1 MQERQWK
8 EIGRLEVIRVATKRG
23 KMPREDR
30 AKQFMPFAALKG
42 FQEMLKEKERIV
54 VPRMELSE
62 EQKEELD
69 RKLQMLKLNDIVTVV
84 YFHDGEYVKVKGMV
98 SRIDVSSKTVK
109 IVNVK
114 IRFEDIADILMT

>member
-1 MQERQWK
+1 METR
-8 EIGRLEVIRVATKRG
+8 RG

-69 RKLQMLKLNDIVTVV
+69 RKLQMLEKNDIATVV
-84 YFHDGEYVKVKGMV
+84 YFQDGEYVKVKGMV
-98 SRIDVSSKTVK
+98 SRIDLSSRIVK
-109 IVNVK
+109 IVNTK
-114 IRFEDIADILMT
+114 ICFDDIADILTN

>member
-69 RKLQMLKLNDIVTVV
+69 RNLQILKQNDIVTVV

>member
-1 MQERQWK
+1 MQERLWK

-69 RKLQMLKLNDIVTVV
+69 RKLQMLKQNDIVTVV

-98 SRIDVSSKTVK
+98 SRIDVSSRVVK
-109 IVNVK
+109 IVNTK
-114 IRFEDIADILMT
+114 IRFEDIAEILVD

>member
-1 MQERQWK
+1 M
-8 EIGRLEVIRVATKRG
+8 ATKRG

-69 RKLQMLKLNDIVTVV
+69 RKLQMLKQNDIVTVV

-98 SRIDVSSKTVK
+98 SRIDLSSKTVK
-109 IVNVK
+109 IVNAK
-114 IRFEDIADILMT
+114 IRFDDIADILMT

>member
-1 MQERQWK
+1 MQERLWK
-8 EIGRLEVIRVATKRG
+8 EIGRLEVIKVATKRG

-69 RKLQMLKLNDIVTVV
+69 RKLQMLEKNDIATVV
-84 YFHDGEYVKVKGMV
+84 YFQDGEYVKVKGMV
-98 SRIDVSSKTVK
+98 SRIDLSSRIVK
-109 IVNVK
+109 IVNTK
-114 IRFEDIADILMT
+114 ICFDDIADILTN

>member
-1 MQERQWK
+1 M
-8 EIGRLEVIRVATKRG
+8 ATKRG

-69 RKLQMLKLNDIVTVV
+69 RKLQMLKQNDIVTVV

-98 SRIDVSSKTVK
+98 SRIDLSSKTVK

>member
-1 MQERQWK
+1 MQEQQWK

-69 RKLQMLKLNDIVTVV
+69 RKLQMLKQNDIVTVV

-98 SRIDVSSKTVK
+98 SRIDLSSKTVK
-109 IVNVK
+109 IVNAK
-114 IRFEDIADILMT
+114 IRFDDIADILMT

>member
-69 RKLQMLKLNDIVTVV
+69 RKLQMLKQNDIVTVV

-98 SRIDVSSKTVK
+98 SRIDLSSKTVK

>member
-69 RKLQMLKLNDIVTVV
+69 RKLQMLKQNDIVTVV

>member
-1 MQERQWK
+1 MLERLWK

-54 VPRMELSE
+54 VSRMELSE

-69 RKLQMLKLNDIVTVV
+69 RKLQMLEKNDIVTVV

-98 SRIDVSSKTVK
+98 SRIDLNSRIVK
-109 IVNVK
+109 IVNTK
-114 IRFEDIADILMT
+114 ICFDDIADILTN

>member
-1 MQERQWK
+1 MQERLWK
-8 EIGRLEVIRVATKRG
+8 EIGRLEVIKVATKRG

-62 EQKEELD
+62 EQKEELN
-69 RKLQMLKLNDIVTVV
+69 RKLQMLEKNDIATVV
-84 YFHDGEYVKVKGMV
+84 YFQDGEYVKVKGMV
-98 SRIDVSSKTVK
+98 SRIDLSSRIVK
-109 IVNVK
+109 IVNTK
-114 IRFEDIADILMT
+114 ICFDDIADILTN

>member
-1 MQERQWK
+1 MQELLWK
-8 EIGRLEVIRVATKRG
+8 EIGRLEDIRVATKRG

>member
-23 KMPREDR
+23 KMSREDR

-69 RKLQMLKLNDIVTVV
+69 RKLQMLKQNDIVTVV